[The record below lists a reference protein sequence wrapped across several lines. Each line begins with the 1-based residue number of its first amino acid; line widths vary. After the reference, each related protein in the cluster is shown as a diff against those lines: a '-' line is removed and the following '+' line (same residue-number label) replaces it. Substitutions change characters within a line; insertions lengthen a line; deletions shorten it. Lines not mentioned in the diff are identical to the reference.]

1 MTPRVDVIV
10 PCYNYG
16 RLLEACVRSVLSQ
29 ESVTVRVLIMDDA
42 SSDETEAV
50 GRRLADEDPRVEY
63 RRHSNN
69 HGHIATY
76 NEALALVTGDYCMVL
91 SADDLLTRGA
101 LARATGLM
109 EAHPAVGLVYGRDI
123 TFRDTPPRED
133 VAPVSGGARLAT
145 YLEFLS
151 ASCRLGH
158 TGIQSPTA
166 LVRTAVHRRIGDYL
180 PELPHS
186 GDTEIWLRMAA
197 DSMVGQLDAAQAF
210 RRLHSANMSLG
221 YSPRRRLAEQKRAFD
236 IHFER
241 QAPLPPGLAALQGVV
256 HRTIAESAFWSAAQ
270 AFERGDS
277 STCDEFLEFAST
289 TSPGIAS
296 GRAWRRFQ
304 WKRRLGPA
312 AWRLIAPLA
321 ARARR
326 VALQGAHR
334 SLL

>member
-1 MTPRVDVIV
+1 MTPQVDVIV

-42 SSDETEAV
+42 STDETEAV
-50 GRRLADEDPRVEY
+50 GRRMAAADPRVEY

-76 NEALALVTGDYCMVL
+76 NEALALITGDYCMVL

-101 LARATGLM
+101 FARATGLM
-109 EAHPAVGLVYGRDI
+109 EANPAVGLVYGKDI
-123 TFRDTPPRED
+123 TFRDAPPPED
-133 VAPVSGGARLAT
+133 AAPASGGVRLAT

-151 ASCRLGH
+151 ASCHLGH
-158 TGIQSPTA
+158 TGIQAPTA

-186 GDTEIWLRMAA
+186 GDTEIWLRMAS

-210 RRLHSANMSLG
+210 RRLHAANMSLS
-221 YSPRRRLAEQKRAFD
+221 YSPLRRLAEQKRAFD
-236 IHFER
+236 IHFDS
-241 QAPLPPGLAALQGVV
+241 QAPLLPEFTALQAVV

-270 AFERGDS
+270 AFERGDA
-277 STCDEFLEFAST
+277 STCDEFLEFAAK
-289 TSPGIAS
+289 TSSEIES
-296 GRAWRRFQ
+296 WDAWRRFQ

-326 VALQGAHR
+326 VAVQGADR
-334 SLL
+334 SSY

>member
-16 RLLEACVRSVLSQ
+16 ALLEACVSSVLSQ
-29 ESVTVRVLIMDDA
+29 EAVAVRVLIMDDA
-42 SSDETEAV
+42 STDDTAAV
-50 GRRLADEDPRVEY
+50 GRRLAAADRRVEF
-63 RRHSNN
+63 RRHATN

-76 NEALALVTGDYCMVL
+76 NEALALITGDYCMVL
-91 SADDLLTRGA
+91 SADDVLTRGA
-101 LARATGLM
+101 LARATRLM

-123 TFRDTPPRED
+123 PFRDTPPPD
-133 VAPVSGGARLAT
+133 DAPHVTGAARLAT

-158 TGIQSPTA
+158 TGIQAPTV

-197 DSMVGQLDAAQAF
+197 DSMVGQLDADQAF
-210 RRLHSANMSLG
+210 RRLHAANMSLG
-221 YSPRRRLAEQKRAFD
+221 YSPLQRLAEQKRAFD
-236 IHFER
+236 IHFDR
-241 QAPLPPGLAALQGVV
+241 QVPLPPELAALQGVA
-256 HRTIAESAFWSAAQ
+256 HRTIAESAFWSATL

-277 STCDEFLEFAST
+277 STCDGFLEFAST

-296 GRAWRRFQ
+296 WGAWRKFQ

-312 AWRLIAPLA
+312 AWRLIGPLA

-326 VALQGAHR
+326 VAQGARR
-334 SLL
+334 SVRP

>member
-63 RRHSNN
+63 RRHSDNR
-69 HGHIATY
+69 GHIATY

-101 LARATGLM
+101 FARATGLM
-109 EAHPAVGLVYGRDI
+109 EANPAVGLVYGKDI
-123 TFRDTPPRED
+123 TFRDTPPPED
-133 VAPVSGGARLAT
+133 AAPAPTGVRLAT

-151 ASCRLGH
+151 ASCHLGH
-158 TGIQSPTA
+158 TGIQAPTA

-197 DSMVGQLDAAQAF
+197 DSMVGRLDAAQAF
-210 RRLHSANMSLG
+210 RRLHAANMSLG
-221 YSPRRRLAEQKRAFD
+221 YSPLRRLVEQKRAFD
-236 IHFER
+236 IHFEG
-241 QAPLPPGLAALQGVV
+241 APLSPEVVSLQDVV
-256 HRTIAESAFWSAAQ
+256 HHTIAESAFWSAAQ
-270 AFERGDS
+270 AFDRGDAA
-277 STCDEFLEFAST
+277 TCDEFLAFAAA
-289 TSPGIAS
+289 TSAGIQS
-296 GRAWRRFQ
+296 WGAWRRFQ

-312 AWRLIAPLA
+312 AWQVIAPLA

-326 VALQGAHR
+326 VALQGAGR
-334 SLL
+334 SI